1 MTTCDY
7 TVAVSNFHHVR
18 GRYRQPPCKAI
29 GNSRAPCYGAVMET
43 IDDMLSARK
52 ADLDKLRPLARKSLA
67 ALSSWYDV
75 ELTYSSNAIEG
86 NTLTRS
92 ETAIVL
98 EKGITV
104 GGKSLKDHMEA
115 VGHKDALDYVRS
127 LAGRKEPIRENDVRQ
142 IHGLIL
148 GRVDPSE
155 GGRYSDHQ
163 RQITG
168 SSLVLPSPAEI
179 PPLMGDFG
187 QWLSKAP
194 ANAEMAIAA
203 HERLVTIHPFS
214 DGNGRTG
221 RLLMNLVLLKGG
233 YPPVVIG
240 PEHRASYIESLQ
252 ALQVGRDAAP
262 YRDFMADRLGASLD
276 HHVQTLRRGLDQA
289 PKPAPGLKP

>member
-1 MTTCDY
+1 
-7 TVAVSNFHHVR
+7 
-18 GRYRQPPCKAI
+18 
-29 GNSRAPCYGAVMET
+29 MET
-43 IDDMLSARK
+43 IDDMLSGKK

-104 GGKSLKDHMEA
+104 NGKPLKDHMEA
-115 VGHKDALDYVRS
+115 VGHKDALDYVRV
-127 LAGRKEPIRENDVRQ
+127 LAGQKEPIRENDVRQ
-142 IHGLIL
+142 IHSLIL
-148 GRVDPSE
+148 GRVEPGES
-155 GGRYSDHQ
+155 GRYSNYQ

-187 QWLSKAP
+187 KWLAKAP
-194 ANAEMAIAA
+194 ANAETAISA
-203 HERLVTIHPFS
+203 HERLVAIHPFS
-214 DGNGRTG
+214 DGNGRTS

-240 PEHRASYIESLQ
+240 PEHRTDYIESLE
-252 ALQVGRDAAP
+252 ALQVGRDPAP
-262 YRDFMADRLGASLD
+262 YRDFMAGRLGDSLD
-276 HHVQTLRRGLDQA
+276 HHLSMLRRGLDQA
-289 PKPAPGLKP
+289 PRPAPGLKP

>member
-1 MTTCDY
+1 
-7 TVAVSNFHHVR
+7 
-18 GRYRQPPCKAI
+18 
-29 GNSRAPCYGAVMET
+29 
-43 IDDMLSARK
+43 MLSGKK
-52 ADLDKLRPLARKSLA
+52 AALDKLRPLGRKTLS

-104 GGKSLKDHMEA
+104 NGKPLKDHLEA
-115 VGHKDALDYVRS
+115 VGHKDAIDHVRV

-148 GRVDPSE
+148 GRVEPTE
-155 GGRYSDHQ
+155 AGRYSDHQ
-163 RQITG
+163 RQMTG
-168 SSLVLPSPAEI
+168 STFVLPMPAEI

-187 QWLSKAP
+187 NWLAQAP
-194 ANAEMAIAA
+194 ANAETAISA

-214 DGNGRTG
+214 DGNGRTS

-240 PEHRASYIESLQ
+240 PEHRPAYIEGLE
-252 ALQVGRDAAP
+252 AMQVGRDPAP
-262 YRDFMADRLGASLD
+262 YRDFMAGRLGDSLD
-276 HHVQTLRRGLDQA
+276 HYLMTLRRGLDQA
-289 PKPAPGLKP
+289 PRPTPG